1 MVMLEHWT
9 ASINGPEWFY
19 GIDIVFLALFII
31 INLAIYKIGVKAY
44 GVTHDRKYKNF
55 SLAFF
60 FISLAYLILGLSN
73 LALYTE
79 FYDGVVQ
86 DINFA
91 NLFYLA
97 HIFFM
102 LVGYSVLL
110 LVSMRIRS
118 KRMALL
124 MFSYMLLF
132 IAFAYQYYLKFH
144 LVALMMLVFIA
155 YQFWE
160 NYLKKKSFNSG
171 LVFSTFYFLG
181 VAEVL
186 FMLEVWMPALFVLA
200 FVMQLAGY
208 LAILLMYVR
217 VLKNG

>member
-9 ASINGPEWFY
+9 ASINGPSWFY
-19 GIDIVFLALFII
+19 GFDIVFLALFVI
-31 INLAIYKIGVKAY
+31 INLIIYKVGVKAY
-44 GVTHDRKYKNF
+44 GITRDRKYKNF

-79 FYDGVVQ
+79 FYDGVVKG
-86 DINFA
+86 INFA
-91 NLFYLA
+91 NWFYLA
-97 HIFFM
+97 YIFFM

-110 LVSMRIRS
+110 LVSMKVRS
-118 KRMALL
+118 KKLALL
-124 MFSYMLLF
+124 MFGYMLLF

-160 NYLKKKSFNSG
+160 NYLRKKSFNSG
-171 LVFSTFYFLG
+171 LVFVTFYLLVMAEAMFL
-181 VAEVL
+181 L
-186 FMLEVWMPALFVLA
+186 QVWMPVLFVVA
-200 FVMQLAGY
+200 FLLQLTGY
-208 LAILLMYVR
+208 LAILTMYVR

>member
-9 ASINGPEWFY
+9 ASIAGPGWFY
-19 GIDIVFLALFII
+19 GVDLVFLALFLI
-31 INLAIYKIGVKAY
+31 INLIIYKFGVKAY
-44 GVTHDRKYKNF
+44 GLTRDKKFKHF

-60 FISLAYLILGLSN
+60 FMSLAYLIYGLSN

-86 DINFA
+86 GINFA
-91 NLFYLA
+91 NLFYFA

-110 LVSMRIRS
+110 LVSMKVRS
-118 KRMALL
+118 KKMALL

-160 NYLKKKSFNSG
+160 NYTRKKSFNSG
-171 LVFSTFYFLG
+171 LVFVTFYLLGIAEALFL
-181 VAEVL
+181 
-186 FMLEVWMPALFVLA
+186 LEVWMPTLFVLGYLL
-200 FVMQLAGY
+200 QLTAY
-208 LAILLMYVR
+208 LAILTMYVR